1 MEERRDR
8 IVYKQYVGY
17 GKVEEVD
24 PKKRGVDGAR
34 KSIKKYIPLEV
45 LEDIAWM

>member
-1 MEERRDR
+1 MKEGKGR

-17 GKVEEVD
+17 GMVEEIKQENAVSEMR
-24 PKKRGVDGAR
+24 KAR
-34 KSIKKYIPLEV
+34 ENNIPLKV